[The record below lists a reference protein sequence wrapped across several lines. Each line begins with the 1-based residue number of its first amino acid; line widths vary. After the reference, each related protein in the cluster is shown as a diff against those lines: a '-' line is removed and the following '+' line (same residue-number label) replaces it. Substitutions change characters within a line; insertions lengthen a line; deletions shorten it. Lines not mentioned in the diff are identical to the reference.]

1 MLSNTTVIILSYN
14 EEANLPYALSN
25 IVGWTKDIFVV
36 DSYSIDKT
44 CEIAEKAGA
53 KVFKNKFENYA
64 KQKNWALEKLP
75 INTEWVMF
83 LDADEY
89 LTEELKKEIEVILPK
104 TDYDGFYMK
113 RRFYFMGRWIKHGGY
128 YPTWLLR
135 IFKRGKGRVE
145 REVNEHVKVDGKIG
159 YLENDFTDYNRKGL
173 VAWLTKH
180 IKYAEM
186 EAALLIRQKVEA
198 KNISFLRD
206 FLKGTPERKKKW
218 LREKIFNNSPLFARA
233 ILLFIY
239 RYFFRLGFLD
249 GKEGLIFHFLQGLW
263 FWFIVDV
270 LYLQNKLKSKKYE

>member
-206 FLKGTPERKKKW
+206 FLKGTPERKK
-218 LREKIFNNSPLFARA
+218 N
-233 ILLFIY
+233 
-239 RYFFRLGFLD
+239 G
-249 GKEGLIFHFLQGLW
+249 
-263 FWFIVDV
+263 
-270 LYLQNKLKSKKYE
+270 